1 MKNKIHSAFRAVK
14 DNESRIKNEGK
25 YVFKLERAKRFSMK
39 NPNAKNYRLGKICL
53 WGGGERSQET
63 LKANDRLV
71 LRSCTLSPASSN
83 QTSSS
88 LQLLSDFFLQP
99 PKTLSDT
106 LPVVAPLRESPSCPP
121 ISAPHI
127 RSSVPLLIDSHRS
140 LSELRPLGQ
149 FRSFYS
155 QILSSSSCF

>member
-1 MKNKIHSAFRAVK
+1 MFFTKTVQKKFDSGKSAWR
-14 DNESRIKNEGK
+14 G
-25 YVFKLERAKRFSMK
+25 
-39 NPNAKNYRLGKICL
+39 
-53 WGGGERSQET
+53 WGERSQET
-63 LKANDRLV
+63 LKADDRLV
-71 LRSCTLSPASSN
+71 LRVLVVLSAQRPPIKRRHLF
-83 QTSSS
+83 SSS
-88 LQLLSDFFLQP
+88 ADFFLRP

-106 LPVVAPLRESPSCPP
+106 LPVVAPPRESPSCPP